1 MKKIYL
7 LLIALLSLGTVKA
20 QIPVSQVDSL
30 VNESRLMAKEIDNKI
45 RYKTF
50 LDRSGFHD
58 EEINQNEWLIILY
71 FDATGKLKK
80 SKGMYGY
87 TDASCNI
94 YYDSLGVA
102 AYTIYHSCSDSDGI
116 YSIERY
122 LDKDKKLLYVNQ
134 ISKGM
139 EQSPNS
145 DELIEEKIVRRSSV
159 VGPIPKIGDV
169 LYDEI
174 LSIEDL
180 NKISLD
186 YFDPDRKFL
195 GREISIP
202 KQIKSIKFRIPKKGD
217 ITSLIQNEV
226 PIYIKPSF
234 ESLRIAEI
242 NIRPNIEIVEVKGE
256 WYKVATESCYS
267 RRIEGY
273 IHRDFLALIEQ
284 EIL

>member
-1 MKKIYL
+1 MKNIYL
-7 LLIALLSLGTVKA
+7 LLITLFSLGAVKA
-20 QIPVSQVDSL
+20 QTPVSLVDSL
-30 VNESRLMAKEIDNKI
+30 VNESRLMAKKIDNQI

-50 LDRSGFHD
+50 LNGSGFHD
-58 EEINQNEWLIILY
+58 EEVNHNEWLIILY
-71 FDATGKLKK
+71 FDAAGELKR
-80 SKGMYGY
+80 SKGMYSY

-102 AYTIYHSCSDSDGI
+102 AYSIYHSCSDADGI

-122 LDKDKKLLYVNQ
+122 LDKNKKLLYVNQ

-145 DELIEEKIVRRSSV
+145 AELVEEKIVTRSSV

-169 LYDEI
+169 FYDEI

-180 NKISLD
+180 NKIALD
-186 YFDPDRKFL
+186 YFDPDRKLL
-195 GREISIP
+195 GREISMP
-202 KQIKSIKFRIPKKGD
+202 KQVKSIKFTIPKKGD

-226 PIYIKPSF
+226 PIYTKPSL

-242 NIRPNIEIVEVKGE
+242 NIRPNIEILEVKGE
-256 WYKVATESCYS
+256 WYKVATEGCYS
-267 RRIEGY
+267 RRMEGY
-273 IHRDFLALIEQ
+273 IHRDFLPLAEQ
-284 EIL
+284 EIE